1 MIDETRTTDATM
13 AERARHWPQAGAP
26 AAQAMVRL
34 FRFNKL
40 VLANAAEQVAAH
52 GLGFTEFEVLASLR
66 GAAPPHVLTPGALA
80 EAVLISSGGLTKVM
94 RGLAA
99 RGLVSRGAGEADRR
113 SKPVR
118 LTEKGRDI
126 IERAMAEVLESDRT
140 PTFAGISAAE
150 LATFIKLLRKLLG
163 PLEETSSGAAGR
175 AHAATGHRPAQLI
188 AKS

>member
-80 EAVLISSGGLTKVM
+80 EAVLISSGGLTKALHAM
-94 RGLAA
+94 AA
-99 RGLVSRGAGEADRR
+99 RGLVSRRADAADGRV
-113 SKPVR
+113 KPVR
-118 LTEKGRDI
+118 LTRKGRAL
-126 IERAMAEVLESDRT
+126 IERAMADVLESDRT
-140 PTFAGISAAE
+140 RMLAGLSAAE
-150 LATFIKLLRKLLG
+150 LATLIRLLRKLLG
-163 PLEETSSGAAGR
+163 ALEGSD
-175 AHAATGHRPAQLI
+175 AT
-188 AKS
+188 

>member
-1 MIDETRTTDATM
+1 MMRRPTVDALLR
-13 AERARHWPQAGAP
+13 ERAEHWPEATAP
-26 AAQAMVRL
+26 AAEAMMRVFRL
-34 FRFNKL
+34 SKL
-40 VLANAAEQVAAH
+40 AIANASELVSAQ
-52 GLGFTEFEVLASLR
+52 GLSLTEFEALASLR
-66 GAAPPHVLTPGALA
+66 GAPPPHELTPGALYDA
-80 EAVLISSGGLTKVM
+80 ILISSGGLTKVM